1 MPAAKTQC
9 RGGRRS
15 GAGRPAQDPSGAK
28 RRVVLY
34 LSPAELVHCQSLATS
49 APAAVRQLL
58 AASMRR

>member
-1 MPAAKTQC
+1 MPPPA
-9 RGGRRS
+9 